1 MSPAK
6 IYKNNGVVFERQ
18 FASIKTS
25 INDNSWIIFCFGW
38 KSDTSLAT
46 QTKGFKA
53 GDRLFFVGKGWFN
66 IKNGGK
72 CKKVWAVFGKS

>member
-1 MSPAK
+1 MRPAK

-46 QTKGFKA
+46 QNK
-53 GDRLFFVGKGWFN
+53 R
-66 IKNGGK
+66 I
-72 CKKVWAVFGKS
+72 

>member
-53 GDRLFFVGKGWFN
+53 GDRLFSWRKVGLIQK
-66 IKNGGK
+66 IGGK
-72 CKKVWAVFGKS
+72 CKKYAE